1 MKNNSV
7 KTVVLVAIGAALYGL
22 GGMICVPIFA
32 EVTLKP
38 AMAILALFAGVW
50 GPLVGFFVGF
60 VGHCITDL
68 FMGWGV
74 WPTWMLGSGI
84 VGIVIGMFPRIS
96 KNCVENGE
104 FGKKQYLPFLLLA
117 LGGNFIGY
125 MISAILDYLFLAE
138 PLDKSIA
145 QQLVSTVA
153 NFAII
158 ATLGILLMKLVAN
171 KNKSNQNL
179 TFDEESVIND

>member
-1 MKNNSV
+1 MNNNSV

-22 GGMICVPIFA
+22 GGMICIPIFA
-32 EVTLKP
+32 EVTIKP

-60 VGHCITDL
+60 VGHWITDL

-84 VGIVIGMFPRIS
+84 VGIVIGVFPKIS

-104 FGKKQYLPFLLLA
+104 FGKKQYFPFISLA
-117 LGGNFIGY
+117 VVGNLVGY
-125 MISAILDYLFLAE
+125 MISAVLDYFLFAE
-138 PLDKSIA
+138 PLDKSIV
-145 QQLVSTVA
+145 QQLIASAA
-153 NFAII
+153 NVFVI
-158 ATLGILLMKLVAN
+158 ATLGIVLMKLVAN

-179 TFDEESVIND
+179 SFDEDDD